1 MLQAFHQEFNPA
13 CPTATFTV
21 WLAETCERGLL
32 HPVDELDVAFAP
44 RMADLS
50 MTAMRRDATG
60 KAAGHPAVV

>member
-1 MLQAFHQEFNPA
+1 M
-13 CPTATFTV
+13 